1 LSTKN
6 MEQDVSWFKSLL
18 YASDEECL
26 FDTDELVSMALTYPP
41 ILVACADGIMDNEER
56 VVLAT
61 MARALGESDGDELT
75 EELKY
80 LERYASFVKLA
91 TINDADKSRLLEL
104 LGAHCSKDPEVSTL
118 ILNSIYNI
126 AEASNGIS
134 SEEQNVIDE
143 IKLKLNIAIN

>member
-1 LSTKN
+1 MSAKQ
-6 MEQDVSWFKSLL
+6 MEQDVSWFKSLR
-18 YASDEECL
+18 YAADEECL

-41 ILVACADGIMDNEER
+41 ILVACADGTIDKQER

-61 MARALGESDGDELT
+61 MARALGEDDGDELT

-80 LERYASFVKLA
+80 LERYSSFIKLA
-91 TINDADKSRLLEL
+91 TINDIDKTRLLEL
-104 LGAHCSKDPEVSTL
+104 LGAYCAEDPEVSTL

-134 SEEQNVIDE
+134 RAERNVIDK
-143 IKLKLNIAIN
+143 IKLKLGIAVN